1 MIRHTLHLLT
11 IAAFLTLA
19 LSLPALAAP
28 VLVVDRPV
36 FDFGAIPQ
44 GKKLDH
50 IFKLMNKGDSP
61 LTITRTRTS
70 CGCTVASVS
79 SKTIAPG
86 KSAELRISFDS
97 ANFGGKVTKTVT
109 VESNDPAAPTTTL
122 TIKGIINE
130 ELVVNPRQVNLGQTK
145 AGSSKEVSVT
155 LENHGERTVKILSV
169 TTPMPQVKATL
180 NKQVLKPGEKAPL
193 SIAVSP
199 RPEDRFLSGFIVIA
213 TDIPGKP
220 EITLPLYG
228 SVAK

>member
-1 MIRHTLHLLT
+1 MTRYALQAFTAAVFLT
-11 IAAFLTLA
+11 IV

-28 VLVVDRPV
+28 VLEVEKPV

-50 IFKLMNKGDSP
+50 VFKLVNKGDAP
-61 LTITRTRTS
+61 LTINRTRTS
-70 CGCTVASVS
+70 CGCTVANVS
-79 SKTIAPG
+79 TKTIAPG
-86 KSAELRISFDS
+86 KSADLKISFDS
-97 ANFGGKVTKTVT
+97 ANFGGKVTKTIT
-109 VESNDPAAPTTTL
+109 VESNDPAAPATTL

-130 ELVVNPRQVNLGQTK
+130 ELVVTPRQVNLGQTK
-145 AGSSKEVSVT
+145 AGSSKEVSIA

-169 TTPMPQVKATL
+169 TTPMPQIKTAIK
-180 NKQVLKPGEKAPL
+180 KQTLKPDEKVQI
-193 SIAVSP
+193 SITVSP

-220 EITLPLYG
+220 EITVPLYG